1 MSDNTE
7 VDNTGM
13 RSMQNRPHLSPPPRD
28 EFRLGE
34 AATLEHRGG
43 EYRIDLIGEDS
54 WVIRSADGQTVG
66 SLFYVSPVGEEH
78 EPVYG
83 VRLAG
88 ETETYHE
95 GTDWRSIAA
104 TAINVTLDD
113 D

>member
-1 MSDNTE
+1 MSDNTG
-7 VDNTGM
+7 V
-13 RSMQNRPHLSPPPRD
+13 QQPHLSQPPKD
-28 EFRLGE
+28 ELRLGE
-34 AATLEHRGG
+34 TATLEHRGG
-43 EYRIDLIGEDS
+43 AYGIRLIGDDE

-83 VRLAG
+83 VRLPG

-104 TAINVTLDD
+104 AAINVTLDD
-113 D
+113 DD

>member
-1 MSDNTE
+1 MSDNTG
-7 VDNTGM
+7 V
-13 RSMQNRPHLSPPPRD
+13 QQPHLSQPPKD
-28 EFRLGE
+28 ELRLGE
-34 AATLEHRGG
+34 TATLEHRGG
-43 EYRIDLIGEDS
+43 AYGIRLIGDDE

-83 VRLAG
+83 VRLPG

-113 D
+113 DD